1 VSSSE
6 KPARLSL
13 VPGLSEAQAHDPVA
27 LHRFGSSRR
36 VEVHGPLP
44 EVADAAYR
52 AVLVALGEEP
62 DEVVCDLSGVTG
74 PLPPECVSVLA
85 SIGAEV
91 QEWRGSPVGVVCP
104 NGVLLQRLAQH
115 PDAEHLVLAARRG
128 AVLTR
133 LADSPPRTV
142 RRTPL
147 PPEARSAG
155 AARQLVAEAC
165 MDWDCGIQLEAATLI
180 VSEMVTNAL
189 LHAGTMLE
197 LSVARCDHR
206 LRLAVGDGGARRPQA
221 QPMDT
226 SRVTGRGMLLVA
238 AFSRSWGVLPTADGG
253 KVVWA
258 VVEV

>member
-6 KPARLSL
+6 KPARLSI
-13 VPGLSEAQAHDPVA
+13 VPGLGDVSARDPVT
-27 LHRFGSSRR
+27 LHRFGTSRR
-36 VEVHGPLP
+36 VEVHGTLA
-44 EVADAAYR
+44 EVADAAYQ

-62 DEVVCDLSGVTG
+62 DEVVCDLSGVRG
-74 PLPPECVSVLA
+74 PLPPECVGLVA

-115 PDAEHLVLAARRG
+115 PDAEPLVLAARRG

-197 LSVARCDHR
+197 LSVARCGHR
-206 LRLAVGDGGARRPQA
+206 LRLAVGDGGTRRPRA

-253 KVVWA
+253 KVVWS
-258 VVEV
+258 VLDV

>member
-6 KPARLSL
+6 KPARLSI
-13 VPGLSEAQAHDPVA
+13 VPRLNEAEAHDPVT
-27 LHRFGSSRR
+27 LHRFGTSRR
-36 VEVHGPLP
+36 VEVHGPLG
-44 EVADAAYR
+44 EVADAAYQ

-62 DEVVCDLSGVTG
+62 DEVVCDLSGVSG
-74 PLPPECVSVLA
+74 PLPTECVGLVA

-91 QEWRGSPVGVVCP
+91 QEWPGSPVGVVCP
-104 NGVLLQRLAQH
+104 NGALLQRLTQH
-115 PDAEHLVLAARRG
+115 PDAGHLVLAARRG

-133 LADSPPRTV
+133 LADTPPRTV

-165 MDWDCGIQLEAATLI
+165 LDWECGVQLEAATLI

-197 LSVARCDHR
+197 LSVARCEHR
-206 LRLAVGDGGARRPQA
+206 LRLAVSDGGTRRPRA

-226 SRVTGRGMLLVA
+226 SRITGRGMLLVA

-253 KVVWA
+253 KVVWS
-258 VVEV
+258 VLEV

>member
-1 VSSSE
+1 MSSSD

-13 VPGLSEAQAHDPVA
+13 VPGLREAQAHDPVA

-74 PLPPECVSVLA
+74 PLPAECVSVLA

-91 QEWRGSPVGVVCP
+91 QEWPGSPVGVVCP

-115 PDAEHLVLAARRG
+115 PDAQHLILAARRG
-128 AVLTR
+128 TVLSR

-197 LSVARCDHR
+197 LSVARCEHR
-206 LRLAVGDGGARRPQA
+206 LRLAVGDGGTRRPRA
-221 QPMDT
+221 QPVDT
-226 SRVTGRGMLLVA
+226 SRITGRGMLLVA
-238 AFSRSWGVLPTADGG
+238 AFSRSWGVLPTEDGG
-253 KVVWA
+253 KVVWS
-258 VVEV
+258 VLEV